1 MEPLRWKSPNRKRQV
16 GIKYTDPAYV
26 IGYDLDNEDF
36 TNIIIKLKNN
46 EVLTAQE
53 DKRYGEYVLT
63 VIEMVLENSKFKN
76 KTSEEK
82 YEMRDQMYYELCNGL
97 LSYKPEKKSNIYSY
111 AYRIAYVAGIHY
123 FTNKEKDRKKSET
136 IMEHCMEEL
145 QEYIDSITDHKVKSY
160 NKE

>member
-16 GIKYTDPAYV
+16 GIKHTDSAYV

-36 TNIIIKLKNN
+36 TEIIIKLKDK
-46 EVLTAQE
+46 EPLTAQE

-63 VIEMVLENSKFKN
+63 VIEMVLENSKFKA

-82 YEMRDQMYYELCNGL
+82 YEMRDQMYFELCSGL
-97 LSYKPEKKSNIYSY
+97 LSFKPEKKSNIFSY

-123 FTNKEKDRKKSET
+123 FTNKEKNRKKSEA

-145 QEYIDSITDHKVKSY
+145 QEYIDSITDHKAKSY

>member
-36 TNIIIKLKNN
+36 TEIIIKLKNK
-46 EVLTAQE
+46 EPLTAQE

-63 VIEMVLENSKFKN
+63 VIEMVLENSKFKV

-82 YEMRDQMYYELCNGL
+82 YEMRDQMYFELCSGL
-97 LSYKPEKKSNIYSY
+97 LSFKPEKKSNIFSY

-123 FTNKEKDRKKSET
+123 FTNKEKNRKKSEA
-136 IMEHCMEEL
+136 IIEHCMEEL
-145 QEYIDSITDHKVKSY
+145 QEYIDSITDHKKRTY
-160 NKE
+160 HKE

>member
-36 TNIIIKLKNN
+36 TEIIIKLKNK
-46 EVLTAQE
+46 EALTAQE

-63 VIEMVLENSKFKN
+63 VIEMVLENSKFKA

-82 YEMRDQMYYELCNGL
+82 YEMRDQMYYELCSGL
-97 LSYKPEKKSNIYSY
+97 LSFKPEKKSNIFSY

-123 FTNKEKDRKKSET
+123 FTNKEKNRKKSEA

>member
-36 TNIIIKLKNN
+36 TEIIIKLKNN

-63 VIEMVLENSKFKN
+63 VIEMVLENSKFKA

-82 YEMRDQMYYELCNGL
+82 YEMRDQMYFEMCTGL
-97 LSYKPEKKSNIYSY
+97 LSFKPEKKSNIFSY

-123 FTNKEKDRKKSET
+123 FTNKEKYRKKSEA

>member
-36 TNIIIKLKNN
+36 TEIIIKLKNN

-63 VIEMVLENSKFKN
+63 VIEMVLENSKFKA

-82 YEMRDQMYYELCNGL
+82 YEMRDIMYYEMCTGL
-97 LSYKPEKKSNIYSY
+97 LSFKPEKKSNIFSY

-123 FTNKEKDRKKSET
+123 FTNKEKYRKKSDA

-145 QEYIDSITDHKVKSY
+145 QEYIDSITDHKKRTY

>member
-36 TNIIIKLKNN
+36 TEIIIKLKNK
-46 EVLTAQE
+46 EPLTAQE

-63 VIEMVLENSKFKN
+63 VIEMVLENSKFKV

-82 YEMRDQMYYELCNGL
+82 YEMRDQMYFELCSGL
-97 LSYKPEKKSNIYSY
+97 LSFKPEKKSNIFSY

-123 FTNKEKDRKKSET
+123 FTNKEKNRKKCEA
-136 IMEHCMEEL
+136 IIEHCMEEL